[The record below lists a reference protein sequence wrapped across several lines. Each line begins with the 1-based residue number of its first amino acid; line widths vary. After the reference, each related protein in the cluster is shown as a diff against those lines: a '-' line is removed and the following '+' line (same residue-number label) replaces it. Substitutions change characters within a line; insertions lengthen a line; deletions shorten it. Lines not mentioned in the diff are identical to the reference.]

1 MPELPEVETVLRSL
15 KPKLLG
21 KKIVEITVN
30 LPKLIKIPPG
40 DETTLRKN
48 ITGSKFVDVK
58 RRGKYLLFY
67 LDNGWVLV
75 IHLRMTGRLLY
86 LKNNQPVEKHTHL
99 IFDLN
104 DEYQLRFHDVR
115 QFGLIYLVPQDSLD
129 LISGLKNL
137 GPEPLSSDFTLDYL
151 QEILKGK
158 RKKAKTFLLD
168 QQEIAGIGNIYA
180 DEILFRAWIHP
191 EKPVVELSTGE
202 IEAFWQ
208 AIKEKL
214 SQGIKYRG
222 TSIKDYVDG
231 DGRSG
236 SFQEHLKVYGKAG
249 EYCPNCGCAIEKII
263 VAGRSTCFC
272 PHCQRK

>member
-86 LKNNQPVEKHTHL
+86 LK
-99 IFDLN
+99 I
-104 DEYQLRFHDVR
+104 
-115 QFGLIYLVPQDSLD
+115 ISL
-129 LISGLKNL
+129 
-137 GPEPLSSDFTLDYL
+137 
-151 QEILKGK
+151 
-158 RKKAKTFLLD
+158 
-168 QQEIAGIGNIYA
+168 
-180 DEILFRAWIHP
+180 
-191 EKPVVELSTGE
+191 
-202 IEAFWQ
+202 
-208 AIKEKL
+208 
-214 SQGIKYRG
+214 
-222 TSIKDYVDG
+222 
-231 DGRSG
+231 
-236 SFQEHLKVYGKAG
+236 
-249 EYCPNCGCAIEKII
+249 
-263 VAGRSTCFC
+263 
-272 PHCQRK
+272 